1 MHSIDSSSVS
11 IQATY
16 TSNLTAT
23 SSKYTRDC
31 IQPNYYYEAIEIN
44 VAENGY
50 YTLVSDSN
58 MNTFGYLYQTNFNP
72 FNPFVNRI
80 KIDYGGGCNAQFK
93 LIDYLEKER
102 TYILVVTTS
111 DPNVTGSFT
120 IIALGPSNVTPKRS
134 GEYSYLNIKHSE

>member
-58 MNTFGYLYQTNFNP
+58 MDTYGYLYENNFNP
-72 FNPFVNRI
+72 FNPFVNQI
-80 KIDYGGGCNAQFK
+80 MEDDESGCNRQFK
-93 LIDYLEKER
+93 LYYYLQKQK
-102 TYILVVTTS
+102 TYILIITTS
-111 DPNVTGSFT
+111 DPNVTGSFS
-120 IIALGPSNVTPKRS
+120 IIALGLSHVTLKRS
-134 GEYSYLNIKHSE
+134 GEYTYHVH